1 MIEKMNIKNTQQLID
16 IIGKFKDLKR
26 TGWIN
31 HQVKNP
37 ESDADHSFSVAL
49 LALLLA
55 PKSLNM
61 EKCLKLALVHDLA
74 EVYAGDYTPSDNINP
89 KEKSD
94 LEHDAVIRIAK
105 EIEQGDLI
113 ELFAEYEAKKTKEAI
128 FINVLDKIDNVITA
142 TYYDQ
147 KKRAPN
153 KLQGEFGEYADK
165 KISQLPSIPEIENA
179 KELLKTV
186 LNLTNQ

>member
-1 MIEKMNIKNTQQLID
+1 MNIKNTQQLID

-55 PKSLNM
+55 PQSLNM

-74 EVYAGDYTPSDNINP
+74 EVYAGDYTPSDSIAP
-89 KEKSD
+89 ETKAD
-94 LEHDAVIRIAK
+94 LEYKAVERIAK

-113 ELFAEYEAKKTKEAI
+113 ELFTEYEAKKTKEAI
-128 FINVLDKIDNVITA
+128 FINALDKIDNVITA

-147 KKRAPN
+147 AKRAPN
-153 KLQGEFGEYADK
+153 KLQGEFGKYADK
-165 KISQLPSIPEIENA
+165 KIAELSLISETEVT

>member
-31 HQVKNP
+31 HHVKNP

-74 EVYAGDYTPSDNINP
+74 EVYAGDYTPNDSIAP
-89 KEKSD
+89 ETKAD
-94 LEHDAVIRIAK
+94 LEYKAVERIAK

-128 FINVLDKIDNVITA
+128 FINALDKIDNVITA

-147 KKRAPN
+147 KKRAPG
-153 KLQGEFGEYADK
+153 KLQDEFGEYAGK
-165 KISQLPSIPEIENA
+165 KISQLPPIPKIENA
-179 KELLKTV
+179 KELLQAL
-186 LNLTNQ
+186 LNPANQ